1 MLFEGYQYTQKS
13 VEKARNFIL
22 KCHSLVSSTSLLWIS
37 FQSNCVAEVVNY
49 NDFFKTALER
59 MIAEL
64 QESNFHFANLHANM
78 RNSGPISHISLDSTS
93 PTFNL
98 AQHVP
103 HLKAGVPGPI
113 PCVLPVRDTFF
124 NSDRKAI
131 LDHALKCLSGSILM
145 VHDGKYY
152 TTSELNQELQNFNAN
167 YRIRSF
173 DSENQGL
180 QGCTDELLNF
190 LCCQNN
196 EIMVTHQDFVTGI
209 ETPNVCF
216 IMSDRSIDSASI
228 RCTVFRAVENVLVI
242 HPFNE
247 AHNTFTT
254 LRGFKIDHTFL
265 KCSEQIQIDDQ
276 YVIKTSG
283 KEEVR
288 TELSLC
294 KFCFYAC
301 QHEIAASK
309 NIEWIKRDYH
319 PIDCDCDN
327 NGTCKIK

>member
-1 MLFEGYQYTQKS
+1 MAMS
-13 VEKARNFIL
+13 FIL
-22 KCHSLVSSTSLLWIS
+22 KCHSLVSSKSLLWIS

-49 NDFFKTALER
+49 SKTFKTALEK

-64 QESNFHFANLHANM
+64 QDINFHFANLHANM
-78 RNSGPISHISLDSTS
+78 RNSGPISEISLGSTS
-93 PTFNL
+93 RTFNL

-113 PCVLPVRDTFF
+113 PCVLPVRDTYF

-131 LDHALKCLSGSILM
+131 LDHALRYLSGSILM
-145 VHDGKYY
+145 LHDGKYY
-152 TTSELNQELQNFNAN
+152 TTNELDQELQKFNAK

-173 DSENQGL
+173 DSESQGL
-180 QGCTDELLNF
+180 QRCTDELLDF
-190 LCCQNN
+190 LICQNK
-196 EIMVTHQDFVTGI
+196 EIMVSHQDFVTGI

-216 IMSDRSIDSASI
+216 IMSDRSIDSASL

-276 YVIKTSG
+276 YLVKTTG
-283 KEEVR
+283 TGENQ

-301 QHEIAASK
+301 QHEIAESK
-309 NIEWIKRDYH
+309 DIQWIKRDYQS
-319 PIDCDCDN
+319 IDCNCDI